1 MRQAVAELVEKGIGE
16 IQASME
22 DISIKKVKSRVISL
36 RVEEGLYQLIEEKA
50 IKWEKPVAETVRN
63 ILSFYFLPQLY
74 MGEFK
79 RIIEERG
86 GYPLEWFVE
95 EEKAVAQL
103 SKLKLNKHEA
113 LNYWKFLNEL
123 ENAQSLSSAFIGI
136 EERAMFEVAQEL
148 FKGSSEELNRIVELR
163 KLQERAET
171 GEAQP

>member
-16 IQASME
+16 IEVSMK

-36 RVEEGLYQLIEEKA
+36 RVEEGLYQLIEEQA
-50 IKWEKPVAETVRN
+50 IKWDKSVGETVRS

-95 EEKAVAQL
+95 EEEAVAQL
-103 SKLKLNKHEA
+103 SKVKLNKHEA

-123 ENAQSLSSAFIGI
+123 QNAQSFSSIFIGI

-148 FKGSSEELNRIVELR
+148 FKGSSEELNRIVKLR
-163 KLQERAET
+163 EWENAKET
-171 GEAQP
+171 EEVQP